1 MIKNIEET
9 RMLFGL
15 KKLFTSLG
23 DTPSDDPKISYHLAL
38 ATILVE
44 VMMADDDINQR
55 EVEKILE
62 VLKNQTGLNS
72 EVDSIFEEAK
82 EQSKVANDMFKYTK
96 VINEQASNLEKDEI
110 MRCLWRIAYADS
122 QLDEYEDHR
131 IRRIS
136 ELLYVPHSDF
146 IRTKLE
152 VKKEL
157 NC

>member
-1 MIKNIEET
+1 
-9 RMLFGL
+9 MLLGL
-15 KKLFTSLG
+15 KNLFSGL
-23 DTPSDDPKISYHLAL
+23 SQSQSNDPKISYHLAL

-44 VMMADDDINQR
+44 VMVADDDIDQR
-55 EVEKILE
+55 EVEKVLE
-62 VLKNQTGLNS
+62 VLKEQTGLSS
-72 EVDSIFEEAK
+72 EVEIMFEEAK
-82 EQSKVANDMFKYTK
+82 EQSNRANDMFQYTN
-96 VINEQASNLEKDEI
+96 VINEQASNAEKDEI

-152 VKKEL
+152 IKNEL
-157 NC
+157 NCS